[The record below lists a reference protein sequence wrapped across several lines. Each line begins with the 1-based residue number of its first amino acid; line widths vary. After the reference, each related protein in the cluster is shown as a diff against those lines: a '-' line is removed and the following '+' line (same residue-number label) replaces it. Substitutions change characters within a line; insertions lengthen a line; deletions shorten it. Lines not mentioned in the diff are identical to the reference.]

1 MTRVIAQNGDDWH
14 RETVAIQR
22 QLEKIHAK
30 IETYEKRYGKLS
42 EALYGR
48 VDDMELLEW
57 EAEIETMRRLAE
69 KLESLK

>member
-1 MTRVIAQNGDDWH
+1 MARVNAPNEYGWNQ
-14 RETVAIQR
+14 EAVCIQR

-30 IETYEKRYGKLS
+30 IETYEKRYGKLN